1 MWSPG
6 LCSSAG
12 MLGIGEKKMRK
23 ITRPS
28 FSPLPP
34 PGPGT
39 LVSVGGTRTNGLWES
54 KLLMWLQTGTPF
66 SGRSQ
71 GTHHELGTTEKRR
84 EGHETEATL
93 VK

>member
-1 MWSPG
+1 
-6 LCSSAG
+6 

-23 ITRPS
+23 ITCPS
-28 FSPLPP
+28 FSPLSL
-34 PGPGT
+34 PGPST
-39 LVSVGGTRTNGLWES
+39 LVSVGGTRTNGLREN
-54 KLLMWLQTGTPF
+54 KLLMWFQMGTPF

-84 EGHETEATL
+84 EGHEAEATP

>member
-1 MWSPG
+1 
-6 LCSSAG
+6 
-12 MLGIGEKKMRK
+12 MRK
-23 ITRPS
+23 ITGPS

-39 LVSVGGTRTNGLWES
+39 LVSVGGTRTNGLREN
-54 KLLMWLQTGTPF
+54 KLLMWFQTGTPF

-71 GTHHELGTTEKRR
+71 GTHHELRTTEKRR
-84 EGHETEATL
+84 EGHKAEATP